1 MENVDLKKILEKA
14 AKLKALAERAG
25 TVEEGANAAAK
36 LQAMMLRYNLSEQA
50 VEENLSE
57 NLDKYTKEEFEL
69 NENRNH
75 KGWTSS
81 LYWSIA
87 KANQCESLFYPK
99 SVKMGIVGRKQNI
112 EMVNYLYGYLSG
124 EIKRLAK
131 VAAKGEYKPGTFNRA
146 FCLGA
151 VSTVRK
157 RLQEEVEN
165 VVKEEAKYGELIV
178 VENQLVRKEFK
189 KHFPHTRSGG
199 TSSIGNRDAYAAGR
213 QAGRGIGL
221 RGGIS
226 ASRPSGRALL
236 A

>member
-1 MENVDLKKILEKA
+1 MEKVDLKAILEKA
-14 AKLKALAERAG
+14 AKIKALADRAG
-25 TVEEGANAAAK
+25 TPEEAANAAAK
-36 LQAMMLRYNLSEQA
+36 LQAMMLRYNLTEQA

-99 SVKMGIVGRKQNI
+99 SVKMGIVGRKHNI
-112 EMVNYLYGYLSG
+112 DMVNYLYGYLST
-124 EIKRLAK
+124 EIKRQAAK
-131 VAAKGEYKPGTFNRA
+131 ASKGEYKPGTFNRA

-157 RLQEEVEN
+157 RLNEEVEN
-165 VVKEEAKYGELIV
+165 VVREEPKYGDLIV
-178 VENQLVRKEFK
+178 VEKQLVRQEFK

-199 TSSIGNRDAYAAGR
+199 SSSIGSRGGYAAG
-213 QAGRGIGL
+213 QAAGRNIGL
-221 RGGIS
+221 RGGITGGS
-226 ASRPSGRALL
+226 KGVALL
-236 A
+236 G